1 MASSARSLDTQMV
14 MCHECEE
21 EWYRQEHGL
30 ICPQCRSEFVEIL
43 EDMPRQDSLPRQEHI
58 PRQQLQ
64 HPMPG
69 GFQNMGAAHNIRMDQ
84 SPFGGYSI
92 SGTFV
97 TGSPQPNEGQ
107 DFTNNFMQM
116 LAAMIQGPT
125 QTQTPPAPQN
135 LMNTLFGQPQRN
147 PLHANQRQNH
157 AHIED
162 NNPLA
167 NIMGYLFAG
176 VGAPIGN
183 MGDYLHT
190 QEDFDRAVS
199 EFMEQHQSSTAA
211 PPASEEIIASLP
223 RIPLTANMVGDGTG
237 QEVATK
243 GECSICMDEVQV
255 GNEVAKLP
263 CDHWFHMECIRV
275 WLQEHDTCPHCR
287 KSVEEGKREAE
298 ERAAAT
304 STQPSSRQSPVRR
317 SASTLSNIFRRRQT

>member
-1 MASSARSLDTQMV
+1 MASSAQRPDPQMV

-30 ICPQCRSEFVEIL
+30 ICPECRSEFVEIL
-43 EDMPRQDSLPRQEHI
+43 EDIPRQEGQI
-58 PRQQLQ
+58 PRQQQ
-64 HPMPG
+64 QQQMPG
-69 GFQNMGAAHNIRMDQ
+69 GFHNMGAAHNIRMDQ

-116 LAAMIQGPT
+116 LASMIQGPTQT

-135 LMNTLFGQPQRN
+135 FMNAFFGGQPQQN
-147 PLHANQRQNH
+147 PLNNPRQNH
-157 AHIED
+157 ARIED
-162 NNPLA
+162 NPLA

-176 VGAPIGN
+176 TPVGN

-223 RIPLTANMVGDGTG
+223 RIPLTRDMVGDGTG

-243 GECSICMDEVQV
+243 GECSICMDEVCV
-255 GNEVAKLP
+255 GSEVAKLP

-287 KSVEEGKREAE
+287 KSVEEGRREASQRTA
-298 ERAAAT
+298 ERAAES
-304 STQPSSRQSPVRR
+304 STPSPVRR
-317 SASTLSNIFRRRQT
+317 STSTLSNLFRRRQT

>member
-1 MASSARSLDTQMV
+1 MASSTRSPDPQTV

-21 EWYRQEHGL
+21 QWYRQEHGL
-30 ICPQCRSEFVEIL
+30 ICPACRSEFVEIL
-43 EDMPRQDSLPRQEHI
+43 EDLPGQDSFPRQDQI
-58 PRQQLQ
+58 PRQQQQ

-116 LAAMIQGPT
+116 LAAMVQGPT

-135 LMNTLFGQPQRN
+135 FMNALFGQPQQN
-147 PLHANQRQNH
+147 PRQHH

-176 VGAPIGN
+176 AGVATGS

-199 EFMEQHQSSTAA
+199 EFMEQHQSSSAA

-223 RIPLTANMVGDGTG
+223 RLPLTRDMVGDGTG
-237 QEVATK
+237 QEVTTK
-243 GECSICMDEVQV
+243 GECSICMDEVPV

-298 ERAAAT
+298 QRAAET
-304 STQPSSRQSPVRR
+304 PRQSSSSQSPVRR
-317 SASTLSNIFRRRQT
+317 STSTLSNIFRRRQN